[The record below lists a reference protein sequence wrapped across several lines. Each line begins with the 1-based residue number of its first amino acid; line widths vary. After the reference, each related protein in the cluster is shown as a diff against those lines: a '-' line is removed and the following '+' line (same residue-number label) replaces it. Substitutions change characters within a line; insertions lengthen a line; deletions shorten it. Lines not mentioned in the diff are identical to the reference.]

1 MVEEGREENEDKRT
15 KKTLLLL
22 NSIFLAIGTSGG
34 PLVMRLY
41 FIHGGKRI
49 WLSSFLETAGFPI
62 ILITIIISYF
72 HRRYHHHS
80 RHRHIITAQ
89 IIKPNLISMK
99 PPLFVASAIVGILT
113 GLDGYL
119 YAYGVSLLPVST
131 FSLIQAT
138 HLAFTAI
145 FAFFLVKQKFTA
157 YSVNSIVL
165 LTVAAVVLALHSSE
179 DRPSGE
185 SRKQYAIG
193 FVMIMAAAAL
203 YGFVLPL
210 VELAYKKCKQTITY
224 YLVLEFQLVMCF
236 FATLF
241 CTIGMIINNDFKVI
255 AREARDYKL
264 GETKY
269 YVVLVWS
276 ALMWQFFYLGAMGV
290 IFSSSSL
297 FSGIIIAVFLPVTQA
312 LAVIFYKENFQAE
325 KGIALVLSLWG
336 FVSYFYGEI
345 KKARKKNKNASPET
359 QLPQTLS
366 PNP

>member
-1 MVEEGREENEDKRT
+1 MVEEGREENEDRRIT
-15 KKTLLLL
+15 IKKTLLLL

-49 WLSSFLETAGFPI
+49 WLSSFLETAGFPV
-62 ILITIIISYF
+62 ILIIIIISYL
-72 HRRYHHHS
+72 HRRYHHH
-80 RHRHIITAQ
+80 HRHITVTQIT
-89 IIKPNLISMK
+89 KPNLVSMK
-99 PPLFVASAIVGILT
+99 PPLFFASAIVGILT

-157 YSVNSIVL
+157 YSVNSILL
-165 LTVAAVVLALHSSE
+165 LTIAAVVLALHSSG

-185 SRKQYAIG
+185 SRKQYTIG

-255 AREARDYKL
+255 AREARDYEL

-312 LAVIFYKENFQAE
+312 LAVVFYKENFQVE
-325 KGIALVLSLWG
+325 KGVALVLSLWG

-345 KKARKKNKNASPET
+345 KQARKKNKNASPET
-359 QLPQTLS
+359 QLPQTIS